1 MEIKAVNKLSS
12 EKDIVISLF
21 YEEAKIQEDFFD
33 EEEVK
38 VIDLFLDKKKFN
50 FGRTYYLFLPTG
62 KQVLFI
68 GKGKKSEW
76 NLRKYRILTRRVLL
90 ESKKLS
96 FGNVFFVEYNSIDL
110 KIDTTEVFAC
120 ELLLAEYVFD
130 FYKKITYKKDIN
142 FNVYFDCSDK
152 ELSKYQG
159 RLDNGTIIGI
169 EVNNARSLN
178 NTPGEDMTPDKL
190 ALHTEKECKRWGVE
204 VEVFDVEKIKNMKMG
219 GVYGVGKGSKVGPK
233 FLILKHMP
241 NKEERPIVFTGKGV
255 TFDTGGLNLKPDNH
269 MNEMHMDM
277 SGGASVI
284 HGVCAIARLKIPVNV
299 IGLVPVVENAISR
312 DSYRPG
318 DILTS
323 ITGKTIEVKNTDAE
337 GRVIL
342 ADALGYAQRL
352 NPKLVIDIA
361 TLTGAALGALGTK
374 ANAFF
379 TNEDKNAD
387 IIKDIGEISGDYMWQ
402 LPLWE
407 EYENDVKGIFGDV
420 SNLGKSRY
428 GGAVAA
434 AMFLKAFV
442 EYSWVH
448 IDMAPTMTS
457 NDDEYLSKGSKGTGV
472 RFFVY
477 LARRF
482 ANS

>member
-1 MEIKAVNKLSS
+1 MDIKATTKLSS

-21 YEEAKIQEDFFD
+21 DEEVKIQKNLFD
-33 EEEVK
+33 EEEIK

-50 FGRTYYLFLPTG
+50 FGRTYYLFLPSG
-62 KQVLFI
+62 KQILFI

-76 NLRKYRILTRRVLL
+76 GLRRYRIIVRKVFV

-96 FGNVFFVEYNSIDL
+96 FKNIFFVDTEEVNL
-110 KIDTTEVFAC
+110 KIDSLEVMAC

-130 FYKKITYKKDIN
+130 FYKKITYKKDLS
-142 FNVYFDCSDK
+142 FNICVDCDDQD
-152 ELSKYQG
+152 LSKHQA
-159 RLDNGTIIGI
+159 RLDNGKIIGT
-169 EVNNARSLN
+169 EVNNTRSLN
-178 NTPGEDMTPDKL
+178 NTPGEDMTPDKF
-190 ALHTEKECKRWGVE
+190 ALHTKKECERYGIE
-204 VEVFDVEKIKNMKMG
+204 VEIFDVEKIKDMKMG
-219 GVYGVGKGSKVGPK
+219 GIYGVGKGSKVGPK
-233 FLILKHMP
+233 FLILKYMP
-241 NKEERPIVFTGKGV
+241 NKEDRPIVFTGKGV

-277 SGGASVI
+277 SGGASVV
-284 HGVCAIARLKIPVNV
+284 HSMCAIARLKIPTNV

-323 ITGKTIEVKNTDAE
+323 ITGTTIEVKNTDAE

-342 ADALGYAQRL
+342 ADSLGYAQKL
-352 NPKLVIDIA
+352 NPKLVVDIA

-374 ANAFF
+374 ASAFF
-379 TNEDKNAD
+379 TNEDEN
-387 IIKDIGEISGDYMWQ
+387 IETVRDIGEISGDYMWQ

-420 SNLGKSRY
+420 ANLGKSRY
-428 GGAVAA
+428 GGAIAA
-434 AMFLKAFV
+434 AMFLKTFV
-442 EYSWVH
+442 KYNWVH

-457 NDDEYLSKGSKGTGV
+457 NDDEYLAKGSKGTGV

-482 ANS
+482 AN